1 MMTEALS
8 SSADDFTG
16 TSDEAIINMATLQS
30 ENEIHRQSRKS
41 DPFIDSR
48 RRLEARLA
56 ERQLAKDIQ
65 EFDFDC

>member
-1 MMTEALS
+1 MSETIS
-8 SSADDFTG
+8 SSVDDFFDITD
-16 TSDEAIINMATLQS
+16 DEAVNDAELDSDTETDS
-30 ENEIHRQSRKS
+30 KKV

-56 ERQLAKDIQ
+56 ERRLEKDLK